1 MHLYA
6 SWRRGW
12 SYGLLWAVGAQLCPG
27 LPEQIFSLF
36 QSPTLL
42 TPLSLWTSQVPSG
55 SAQPASVNPVDCGH
69 RDGCETPMHLLA
81 GTGDP
86 RRKPGPWASGSR
98 RGTWRQRLP
107 WDHPKQLL
115 QTTQPPTSFKL
126 RPGCLE
132 ISYTSGELFCFLHA
146 GQFRKSKD
154 VMTSISLMS
163 FKMKTELWRGS
174 RGWGAFLQLRCLL
187 EMPRRKLVPVLA
199 FWKREH

>member
-1 MHLYA
+1 M
-6 SWRRGW
+6 
-12 SYGLLWAVGAQLCPG
+12 
-27 LPEQIFSLF
+27 
-36 QSPTLL
+36 
-42 TPLSLWTSQVPSG
+42 
-55 SAQPASVNPVDCGH
+55 NPVDCGH
-69 RDGCETPMHLLA
+69 CDGCETPIHLLA

-154 VMTSISLMS
+154 ADDQYFFNVLQNEDGALARLTGMGGILTTSMPTRNAKEKTGAGLGFLETRALRHWDSLTSI
-163 FKMKTELWRGS
+163 
-174 RGWGAFLQLRCLL
+174 CL
-187 EMPRRKLVPVLA
+187 EAV
-199 FWKREH
+199 